1 MTDIEKYLAMKGFQ
15 QQLKALRSNPGNQS
29 GSIQGYRPQ
38 PGPSNTPRPPQQTGQ
53 ARSPIATGQSRTITS
68 QTGQA
73 RLQQVRPYPQIA
85 GLQVPIPPVP
95 EATPTSSGGLIQ
107 RGNVAAAPVVKKNI
121 EVICLDSD
129 EDEVDGSVSLTR
141 GEPSCVGAAVAG
153 DTVLL
158 LQSPT
163 QVLKSPLLQSVDPLP
178 VSVKMPSV
186 DPLPTSTTLLDMAP
200 TSSSTMTTTTSDS
213 SSALNLNMSHNNS
226 ISPLFHLLMAAN
238 QQRELFLAAN
248 CLTQEASLATYPQA
262 TVATSSSNS
271 VMFNGSHVV
280 QQTGASDVQAAA
292 MYSNLQS
299 LTQAQEVSLNL
310 EEQGAVAKSLC
321 DTLLPFSSSVSFK
334 NSLPLFQ
341 QHTQVFGTATPHIS
355 LSSPN
360 TMTSSA
366 MTSSPFSSQS
376 PLLQLTSQTLPGPE
390 FPDCQNDLNHHHSPS
405 SLLSCSP
412 PSNTLQVNNRSPSIS
427 PVVQS
432 SPSQFTPSP
441 SSSSLSPPSPHH
453 QAPPAHTP
461 TTTMPQSSVMTLLTP
476 NVLTSTQSPSSL
488 KLKRSKS
495 HSVPVCHLEVSP
507 AKPLR
512 KMQSS
517 SAPKSYSLEQR
528 CGSSSP
534 NDDSQG
540 TGARSSSVSPI
551 STLSPSQSNSSD
563 CSSSPERQ
571 SKPHNQSPQTR
582 MESSVTFRYS
592 SSPSPSNTPSAPYTP
607 CSIPLLSPVAARLLF
622 LSTGTKMP
630 SSPPEDVDK
639 LPPIINKR
647 LVSSFHSTETQK
659 KATSPLLKREC
670 GDSNTPEKKHPVEKK
685 KKKGSSLAKSMEL
698 VPTSNDSSVDSF
710 FAINTMATSCA
721 TTPTPTPTTV
731 IPPMLS
737 SPLQQVKAFVTT
749 PSPSSPA
756 PMLCSPL
763 PLSRKSLDSVKPSV
777 VSANDN
783 LWAPKSHSG
792 QPSEMSHDQ
801 SRVHQPEPLLSK
813 MTLSSDSSLSNSIT
827 SSSSRMMSS
836 SKSLSLRSDCLL
848 TVTGSITCSS
858 SSAAVPSSSHSKS
871 SLPVWSDMSKM
882 CSSVHSTPSISS
894 AAVSPAVKKKVAS
907 PNLRDVLL
915 HQFPQSGS
923 LTVAHNT
930 ASRESVSPCISGAS
944 LPPVTTKSLYNSPS
958 ISGAIPPPVTTKSLY
973 NSPSISGAIP
983 PPVTTKS
990 LYNSASISGASLP
1003 PVTTKSLY
1011 NSASISGT
1019 SLPPVTTKSLYNS
1032 ASISGA
1038 SLPPVTTKSL
1048 YNSTSISGAIPPPVT
1063 TKSLYNSASISG
1075 ASLPPVTTK
1084 SLYNSPSISGAI
1096 PPPGTTNNSHSLCG
1110 ANLSTVSKSLYNSHS
1125 FSSAPMITK
1134 SMYTSPLPAQGAP
1147 QESAQH
1153 LHIPSG
1159 VSLPTFVQIQKTAT
1173 KVTAVTTN
1181 QLADKAKSSHTPNC
1195 AAVARSTK
1203 VVTATS
1209 TMQNSVRN
1217 SVAATHQ
1224 LAAYSTSF
1232 THCTSTVPTAARF
1245 SSPTHYNNSVVS
1257 TAVTEK
1263 STSPT
1268 HFMSSASANSRYV
1281 SPAQLTTS
1289 IPATVHS
1296 TSPTYLVSSVPATS
1310 QYTSPNQFASSLP
1323 TAVHST
1329 SPTYLVSSVPATSQ
1343 YTSPNQFASSLPT
1356 AVHSTSPT
1364 YLVSS
1369 VPATSQY
1376 TSPNQFASSL
1386 PIAVHSTSPTHFI
1399 TSASPVQLTTSSPA
1413 AKHPTSSAH
1422 FKNSAAVS
1430 LHATNITNSMPVTA
1444 AQSTNPTPSA
1454 SSASVPLSAE
1464 MSSDSATNLSLI
1476 MPEGFEQHVVS
1487 GLLQAGPP
1495 MTLNKMQSSGGADT
1509 QKKTSQAP
1517 VMSSSGT
1524 SPVTAGSNHP
1534 HVSAVSSTQRSR
1546 KRSSS
1551 DSSTLLSPP
1560 PVSCSKLMDKS
1571 SLPSRT
1577 PFAMKP
1583 PSSLTSPP
1591 AVSSSPF
1598 SLQANSV
1605 LPSPTTTAAAATSA
1619 KPHPLLLSNGNDSTS
1634 CLSSLASYT
1643 IQEGVTAVS
1652 GLNVNGNVSNT
1663 SNLEYGDSLITSP
1676 SELLSPPGS
1685 TSLPELL
1692 KSFTFSVSF
1701 SPPLERRQPLTTSP
1715 GHQKNVEAALQQRY
1729 VPVQSSLKSPDC
1741 QRNGSVSQQINSSG
1755 ISPSHHRELVQSSL
1769 KSPDYQRNGGLSQ
1782 RRSSIEISPNRH
1794 HQPVQNSLKS
1804 PDCQGNGFNI
1814 QPNQQRN
1821 GEGFFPNHQQRHSV
1835 TVPVGQRNNRAATA
1849 ILTADHQ
1856 KSASAISH
1864 DKQRRNPAP
1873 SSKQSRNSPAIIPS
1887 PKRNSKDMP
1896 HNLNRSSCLAS
1907 PNHSRGNNRPH
1918 SINNKSNPLP
1928 SPTANKSGNLLSP
1941 SCLGSGS
1948 VRPFD
1953 HLGIN
1958 GDNSQ
1963 QSRGQLQSIHQGNS
1977 SLFSLDDQQGGI
1989 IPTSNHQKSSPAM
2002 PPISRSTSVS
2012 SATTL
2017 NNKAILSLRGHGS
2030 GTILS
2035 PSGHGNGTLLSLSGL
2050 ANDMVSLTDHSNS
2063 TISPIGLSNGTVP
2076 HSSLG
2081 NIKVSPG
2088 GLGNGN
2094 MLSPSGLSNG
2104 NMFSASGLGNGTLPS
2119 HCSHGNGTTLS
2130 PSDLNNITMLSPS
2143 CLGNS
2148 TMVSPSCLGNST
2160 MVSPSCLG
2168 NSTMVSPNDSA
2179 IGKSTG
2185 VSPNGVSNSTM
2196 PLPSGIENSA
2206 AALSAGQ
2213 RVTSVISNSCCRN
2226 TPPLSRDQKVTRT
2239 TLATEQMRC
2248 NPVISPS
2255 PYSSLS
2261 MPSSVH
2267 QGSYTVP
2274 LSSSP
2279 ASCTVLP
2286 SSGIGSS
2293 PVKVTSGCQKNVS
2306 VIAHSSDRSI
2316 PKLSHDLRKTSTLPL
2331 VSSHDYQGW
2340 PILSS
2345 SNQLATGTAV
2355 SRNDQSGFCRPQSG
2369 HQGRSQIISPTSQ
2382 RRDLPSPTTQRCDLP
2397 SPTLQRRDLPSPT
2410 SQRRDLPSPTSQRR
2424 DLPSPT
2430 SQRRDLPSPTSQRR
2444 DLPSPMT
2451 QRRDLPS
2458 PTTQRRDLP
2467 SPTSQR
2473 RDLPSPTSQRRD
2485 LPSPTSQR
2493 RDLPSPTTQRRDL
2506 PSPDRQRNSGH
2517 SSFKHPRNSPVSV
2530 LNSQRNVQNPQ
2541 PPDCRQNVRLSSP
2554 GYSRNSSVP
2563 LSNHNFVISQ
2573 RSDCNLLSSEHNSSP
2588 ISTPDHYRNSTST
2601 VFATTCQ
2608 QSNAV
2613 FSSSCHGSSC
2623 VPTTQSDHK
2632 SSSVM
2637 MPGDYHGSSA
2647 VLSPNL
2653 PRRDTVISPK
2663 AKPHNRVQPS
2673 TDWRSNNLSQSGSKH
2688 QQRDSPLLSPQL
2700 PSYQSATAA
2709 AARQQGA
2716 TSAAA
2721 RTPQQQTSTGRSS
2734 PAASVAAASNT
2745 SSTVLHPL
2753 QISSSSTLQ
2762 SENVV
2767 LQNTSLPSISP
2778 SWDSAALSFLSDLF
2792 SPEPP
2797 AKQRHHSDSSL
2808 SKYPQNS
2815 VTPPCVGGDRVVAK
2829 VQENPQNHGSQTLC
2843 KYPQTSA
2850 TLSNSSGQDIIND
2863 LLASFQIPSDP
2874 QDSIKKSPASFSTAS
2889 VQRTPPTVPHPL
2901 IHQQQVSSS
2910 CMKSSLPRQQ
2920 PDQTLGSQLSSPLL
2934 HQTAAQASSL
2944 INDVGLTQQNFATVH
2959 ENQQLGRSSLPSA
2972 YSRPHVQLPSQQGAT
2987 APSPASLPKLVPFTR
3002 QTLQQNSSHP
3012 GCGQALSSVP
3022 TPHSQSPIT
3031 STQLD
3036 VSKFGGHISSATS
3049 FTPQV
3054 LKSAESAVVNFP
3066 AAHMPPSSD
3075 VQTNDL
3081 DSMSTAETAGSLNLL
3096 SILNS
3101 LTPSQLESL
3110 LNAGEKQPVSDGNDC
3125 QEYMYLHTASS
3136 TSNSDT
3142 QPVASTSSLTAMD
3155 HFQHSN
3161 FVTPS
3166 SANHLP
3172 SRPLSSCSRG
3182 APLTAAAN
3190 FTQESLVLP
3199 LPPHPQRS
3207 KVINSNTSPQ
3217 MSHAQFRVRSSCSS
3231 ATAGVMGQLL
3241 QLESTAATAPC
3252 SGAMNSSSD
3261 TYVVFG
3267 NSPSVVRLHSAGQ

>member
-129 EDEVDGSVSLTR
+129 EDDGSVSLTR
-141 GEPSCVGAAVAG
+141 GEPSRVGAAVAG

-178 VSVKMPSV
+178 VSVNMPSV
-186 DPLPTSTTLLDMAP
+186 DPLPTSTNLLDTAP
-200 TSSSTMTTTTSDS
+200 TSSSTTTTTTSDS

-238 QQRELFLAAN
+238 QQRELFFAAN
-248 CLTQEASLATYPQA
+248 CLTQEASLATYPQT

-360 TMTSSA
+360 TMMSSA
-366 MTSSPFSSQS
+366 MTSSPVSSQS

-390 FPDCQNDLNHHHSPS
+390 FPDHQNDLNHHHSPS

-412 PSNTLQVNNRSPSIS
+412 PSNTLQINNKSPSIS

-512 KMQSS
+512 KTQSS

-647 LVSSFHSTETQK
+647 LVSSSCSTETQK

-670 GDSNTPEKKHPVEKK
+670 SDSNTSEKKHPVEKK

-710 FAINTMATSCA
+710 FAMNTMAASCA

-731 IPPMLS
+731 TPPMLL

-749 PSPSSPA
+749 PSPSSPT

-777 VSANDN
+777 VSASDN

-792 QPSEMSHDQ
+792 QPSQMSHDQ
-801 SRVHQPEPLLSK
+801 SRVHQPEPLLSN

-858 SSAAVPSSSHSKS
+858 SSAPVPSSSHSKS

-923 LTVAHNT
+923 PTVAHNT

-958 ISGAIPPPVTTKSLY
+958 ISGTSPPPGTTNNSHSLC
-973 NSPSISGAIP
+973 GANLP
-983 PPVTTKS
+983 TVSKS
-990 LYNSASISGASLP
+990 LYNSAF
-1003 PVTTKSLY
+1003 
-1011 NSASISGT
+1011 ISGT
-1019 SLPPVTTKSLYNS
+1019 
-1032 ASISGA
+1032 
-1038 SLPPVTTKSL
+1038 
-1048 YNSTSISGAIPPPVT
+1048 
-1063 TKSLYNSASISG
+1063 
-1075 ASLPPVTTK
+1075 SLPPVTTK
-1084 SLYNSPSISGAI
+1084 SLYNSPSISGVI

-1110 ANLSTVSKSLYNSHS
+1110 ANLPTVSKSLYNSHS
-1125 FSSAPMITK
+1125 FSSVPVITK

-1153 LHIPSG
+1153 LQIPSG

-1209 TMQNSVRN
+1209 TIQNSVRN
-1217 SVAATHQ
+1217 SVAVTHQ

-1232 THCTSTVPTAARF
+1232 THCTSTVPTAAHF

-1257 TAVTEK
+1257 TAVTAK

-1268 HFMSSASANSRYV
+1268 HFMSSASANSCYV
-1281 SPAQLTTS
+1281 SPAQLTAS

-1329 SPTYLVSSVPATSQ
+1329 SPT
-1343 YTSPNQFASSLPT
+1343 
-1356 AVHSTSPT
+1356 
-1364 YLVSS
+1364 
-1369 VPATSQY
+1369 
-1376 TSPNQFASSL
+1376 
-1386 PIAVHSTSPTHFI
+1386 HFI

-1413 AKHPTSSAH
+1413 AKHPTSSGH

-1444 AQSTNPTPSA
+1444 AQSTSPTPSA

-1534 HVSAVSSTQRSR
+1534 RVSAVSSTQRSR

-1551 DSSTLLSPP
+1551 DSNTLLSPP
-1560 PVSCSKLMDKS
+1560 PVSCSKLMNKS

-1634 CLSSLASYT
+1634 CLSSLASCT

-1741 QRNGSVSQQINSSG
+1741 QRNGSVSQQINGSG
-1755 ISPSHHRELVQSSL
+1755 ISPNHHRELVQSSL

-1794 HQPVQNSLKS
+1794 HQPVQSSLKS

-1821 GEGFFPNHQQRHSV
+1821 GEGVFPNHQQRRSV

-1873 SSKQSRNSPAIIPS
+1873 SSKQSRNSPATVPN
-1887 PKRNSKDMP
+1887 PERNSKDMP

-1918 SINNKSNPLP
+1918 SINNKNNPLP
-1928 SPTANKSGNLLSP
+1928 SPTANKGGNLLSP

-1948 VRPFD
+1948 VRSFD

-1963 QSRGQLQSIHQGNS
+1963 RSRGQLQSIHQGNS
-1977 SLFSLDDQQGGI
+1977 SLFSLNDQQGGI

-2002 PPISRSTSVS
+2002 LPISWSTSVS

-2035 PSGHGNGTLLSLSGL
+2035 PSGHGNGTILSPSGHGNSTLLSLSGL
-2050 ANDMVSLTDHSNS
+2050 ANDMVSLNDHSNS
-2063 TISPIGLSNGTVP
+2063 TISPIGISNGTVP

-2088 GLGNGN
+2088 GRGNGN

-2104 NMFSASGLGNGTLPS
+2104 NMLSAGGLGNGTLPS

-2130 PSDLNNITMLSPS
+2130 PSNLSNITMLSPS

-2148 TMVSPSCLGNST
+2148 TMVSPT
-2160 MVSPSCLG
+2160 
-2168 NSTMVSPNDSA
+2168 DSG

-2206 AALSAGQ
+2206 AAPSVGQ
-2213 RVTSVISNSCCRN
+2213 RITSVISNSCCRN
-2226 TPPLSRDQKVTRT
+2226 TPPLSYDQKVTRT

-2255 PYSSLS
+2255 PYSSLL
-2261 MPSSVH
+2261 MPSSGL

-2306 VIAHSSDRSI
+2306 VIAHSSDRSV

-2369 HQGRSQIISPTSQ
+2369 HQGRSQIISPISQ
-2382 RRDLPSPTTQRCDLP
+2382 RRDLPSPMTQRC
-2397 SPTLQRRDLPSPT
+2397 
-2410 SQRRDLPSPTSQRR
+2410 

-2458 PTTQRRDLP
+2458 PMTQRRDLPSPMSQRRDLPSPMSQRRDLPSPTTQRRDLP
-2467 SPTSQR
+2467 SPTS
-2473 RDLPSPTSQRRD
+2473 
-2485 LPSPTSQR
+2485 
-2493 RDLPSPTTQRRDL
+2493 QRRDL

-2530 LNSQRNVQNPQ
+2530 LNSQRNIQNPQ

-2573 RSDCNLLSSEHNSSP
+2573 RSDCNLLSSERNSSP
-2588 ISTPDHYRNSTST
+2588 ILTPDRYRNSTST

-2647 VLSPNL
+2647 VLSPVLSPNL
-2653 PRRDTVISPK
+2653 PRRDAVISPK
-2663 AKPHNRVQPS
+2663 AKPHSHVQPS
-2673 TDWRSNNLSQSGSKH
+2673 TDRRSNNLSQSGSKH

-2709 AARQQGA
+2709 AARQQGT

-2734 PAASVAAASNT
+2734 PAASVAVASNT

-2753 QISSSSTLQ
+2753 QIPSSSTLQ
-2762 SENVV
+2762 SKNVV
-2767 LQNTSLPSISP
+2767 PQNTSLPSVSP
-2778 SWDSAALSFLSDLF
+2778 SWDSATLSFLSDLF

-2815 VTPPCVGGDRVVAK
+2815 VTPPCVGGDRVVAE
-2829 VQENPQNHGSQTLC
+2829 VQENAQSHGSQTLC

-2944 INDVGLTQQNFATVH
+2944 INDVRLTQQNFATVH
-2959 ENQQLGRSSLPSA
+2959 ENQQLGRSSLPPA

-3012 GCGQALSSVP
+3012 GCGQSLSSVP

-3036 VSKFGGHISSATS
+3036 ASKFGGHISSATS

-3054 LKSAESAVVNFP
+3054 SKSAESAVVNFP

-3125 QEYMYLHTASS
+3125 QEYLHTTSS

-3142 QPVASTSSLTAMD
+3142 QPVASTSSLMAMD
-3155 HFQHSN
+3155 QFQHSN

-3182 APLTAAAN
+3182 AALTAAAN
-3190 FTQESLVLP
+3190 FTQESPVLP

-3217 MSHAQFRVRSSCSS
+3217 TSHAQFRVRSSCSG